1 MTGGMK
7 ILIGCQVVWV
17 VFLICIVFF
26 GTQTLM
32 LLLVP
37 FGLTP
42 IYTNRGPVTIQT
54 GDKIIAASVYTR
66 QGAPYALVG
75 PYPFPEQ
82 KDFFFI
88 RKNEVV
94 GRCLDDKIEGDF
106 FRLFKWLFIAFDL
119 SSNLDAWAPHFSF
132 QAEIRHDRSGAKYD
146 YRVNLAES
154 GEPPRIIFFSVDE
167 KWLK

>member
-7 ILIGCQVVWV
+7 KLILCQVAWV
-17 VFLICIVFF
+17 VFLTCIVFF
-26 GTQTLM
+26 GTQTMM
-32 LLLVP
+32 LLLAP
-37 FGLTP
+37 FGVIP
-42 IYTNRGPVTIQT
+42 IYTKQETVSIQS
-54 GDKIIAASVYTR
+54 GDKTITANLYTR
-66 QGAPYALVG
+66 RGAPYVLVG

-82 KDFFFI
+82 RDFFFVH
-88 RKNEVV
+88 KDLVV
-94 GRCLDDKIEGDF
+94 GRCLDEKIEGDF
-106 FRLFKWLFIAFDL
+106 LRLFKWLLICFDL
-119 SSNLDAWAPHFSF
+119 SDHPDAMAPCYSF